1 MSKKRTVGAPSIT
14 REMIERGLISDDFI
28 GGMQFYKSVLYDT
41 LEIIKASRT
50 IELETWEQWLAT
62 NLPALENKI
71 KAQLEK
77 GEAQKSG
84 GVFELA
90 FKAFVDFLLAK
101 WEKEGKLEGLSETLL
116 QAVKGGE
123 EKP

>member
-41 LEIIKASRT
+41 LEVVKSART

-62 NLPALENKI
+62 NLPALEARI
-71 KAQLEK
+71 KERLEK
-77 GEAQKSG
+77 GEAKKSG
-84 GVFELA
+84 GIFDLA
-90 FKAFVDFLLAK
+90 FQTFMEFLLKK

-116 QAVKGGE
+116 QAVKAE